1 MNSLKLPLWMNGLN
15 GRALA
20 APILIIL
27 MLAMMVLPLPA
38 FILDVFFSFNIAIAI
53 IVLLT
58 SLYTVKP
65 LDFHGV
71 PNSAAGQHYA
81 AFIAQ
86 RRVYPR
92 GVD

>member
-15 GRALA
+15 GSAGSA
-20 APILIIL
+20 Y
-27 MLAMMVLPLPA
+27 
-38 FILDVFFSFNIAIAI
+38 LDYSDAGYDGVAIASIYSRRFFSFNIAIAI

-58 SLYTVKP
+58 SLYSEAAG
-65 LDFHGV
+65 LHGV